1 MWKFLSKKKPEE
13 CSTTNVTNCKG
24 IALSGKEKAFIGF
37 TILHAVLL
45 FINLYLFINSYSS
58 TPINQKEGWFWGKIT
73 LNGNR
78 ANEDKTNSLDMF
90 FSMIFFATSLFFTI
104 FWYFCQIF
112 FMVLYM
118 LCTLIV
124 NVIYYA
130 LAIHWKNQHDEQ
142 KRNEK
147 ENKMTTTTKRWWENW
162 MVRWLES
169 LINCCK
175 KR

>member
-24 IALSGKEKAFIGF
+24 IALSGREKAFIGF

-58 TPINQKEGWFWGKIT
+58 TPLNQKEGWFWVKIT
-73 LNGNR
+73 FEGNW
-78 ANEDKTNSLDMF
+78 ANEDKTNSIEMF

-124 NVIYYA
+124 NVIYYT
-130 LAIHWKNQHDEQ
+130 LAIHWKNQHEQ

-147 ENKMTTTTKRWWENW
+147 ENNQIIINPKKTWWEKC
-162 MVRWLES
+162 MVW
-169 LINCCK
+169 K
-175 KR
+175 V

>member
-1 MWKFLSKKKPEE
+1 
-13 CSTTNVTNCKG
+13 
-24 IALSGKEKAFIGF
+24 
-37 TILHAVLL
+37 
-45 FINLYLFINSYSS
+45 
-58 TPINQKEGWFWGKIT
+58 
-73 LNGNR
+73 
-78 ANEDKTNSLDMF
+78 MF

-130 LAIHWKNQHDEQ
+130 LAIHWKNQHNEQ

-147 ENKMTTTTKRWWENW
+147 EENNQIITISTKRWWEKW
-162 MVRWLES
+162 MVR
-169 LINCCK
+169 
-175 KR
+175 